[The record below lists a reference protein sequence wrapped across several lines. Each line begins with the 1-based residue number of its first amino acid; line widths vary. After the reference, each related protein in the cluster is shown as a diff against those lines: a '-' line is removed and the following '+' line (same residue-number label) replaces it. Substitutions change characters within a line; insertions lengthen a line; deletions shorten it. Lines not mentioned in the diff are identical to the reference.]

1 MCACVVRVLK
11 KITIPEMSIYGC
23 ERAFLLSVTVV
34 FMQIS
39 VDQRFF
45 MGTFSGRAVLQCVL
59 VNINLINQHTWS
71 GGRLHS
77 LKNRKT
83 TEFSVAIN
91 FPLWFKFND
100 FPFGL
105 NNFFLSLDGGH
116 ATTTN
121 SSISGGLFIDAAN
134 CTVMGHANVGCGYS
148 NQVTTVISPPFE
160 PI

>member
-1 MCACVVRVLK
+1 MRYRGDDKGDSHFFIFSRTDNTIRNKTDRPLLVPDALGRKRYPAIRRRNGPAQCNVCCLVCACVVRVLK

-91 FPLWFKFND
+91 FPL
-100 FPFGL
+100 
-105 NNFFLSLDGGH
+105 
-116 ATTTN
+116 
-121 SSISGGLFIDAAN
+121 
-134 CTVMGHANVGCGYS
+134 
-148 NQVTTVISPPFE
+148 
-160 PI
+160 